1 MVFMSGKVGYPEGD
15 CQAGISAEY
24 SADGED
30 LLMGILGINFFRGK
44 NVNRI
49 S

>member
-30 LLMGILGINFFRGK
+30 LLMGTIGINLFRGK
-44 NVNRI
+44 SVDRI